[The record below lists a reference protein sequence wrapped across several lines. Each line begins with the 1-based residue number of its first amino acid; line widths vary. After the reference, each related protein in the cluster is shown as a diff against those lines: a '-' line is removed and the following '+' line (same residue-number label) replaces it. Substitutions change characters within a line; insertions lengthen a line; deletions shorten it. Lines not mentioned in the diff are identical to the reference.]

1 MSGLIVTLLVV
12 AVAVAAV
19 GGAAVALGARRVKQ
33 NTLRSQEIAP
43 GQPSAAPL
51 GWAGA
56 HTPEA
61 KLHRRLGDAMSGLRK
76 ATESDSLVTANVE
89 VVEREALKIEGQLV
103 AASHLA
109 PRLKGPAIDELSVA
123 VDQIEN
129 VSAQLIQRS
138 AELSAGDV
146 KAQLDEL
153 TERLQLLDEAR
164 AELDRGLATDPLPKP
179 ATEPSIEPRPGEG

>member
-1 MSGLIVTLLVV
+1 MTGVLIALLVV
-12 AVAVAAV
+12 VVVAAAA
-19 GGAAVALGARRVKQ
+19 GGAALMLGAQRVKQ
-33 NTLRSQEIAP
+33 NARRSQEIAP
-43 GQPSAAPL
+43 GQRSEAPL

-61 KLHRRLGDAMSGLRK
+61 KLHRRLGAAMNGLRS
-76 ATESDSLVTANVE
+76 ATNDDALVSANVS
-89 VVEREALKIEGQLV
+89 VVEREALKIEQQLV

-109 PRLKGPAIDELSVA
+109 ERLKGPAIAELSQA

-146 KAQLDEL
+146 RDQLDDL
-153 TERLQLLDEAR
+153 SQRLALLDEAR
-164 AELDRGLATDPLPKP
+164 AELDDGPT
-179 ATEPSIEPRPGEG
+179 PGTLGSEG

>member
-1 MSGLIVTLLVV
+1 MTGFLLAVLFVGVAVV
-12 AVAVAAV
+12 AVV
-19 GGAAVALGARRVKQ
+19 GAAYALGAQRVKQ
-33 NTLRSQEIAP
+33 NARQSQEIAP
-43 GQPSAAPL
+43 GQRSAAPL

-76 ATESDSLVTANVE
+76 ATDDDPIVGPNVN
-89 VVEREALKIEGQLV
+89 VVEREALKIEQQLV
-103 AASHLA
+103 SASHLA
-109 PRLKGPAIDELSVA
+109 SRLKGPAIEELSIA

-153 TERLQLLDEAR
+153 SERLHLLDEAR
-164 AELDRGLATDPLPKP
+164 AELNEGPT
-179 ATEPSIEPRPGEG
+179 PGTSTGEA

>member
-1 MSGLIVTLLVV
+1 MIGIVLVALFVVVV
-12 AVAVAAV
+12 A
-19 GGAAVALGARRVKQ
+19 GAVALGAQRVKQ
-33 NTLRSQEIAP
+33 STRRSQQIAR

-61 KLHRRLGDAMSGLRK
+61 KLHRRLVEAMSGLRQ
-76 ATESDSLVTANVE
+76 ATGDDGFVAVNVE
-89 VVEREALKIEGQLV
+89 VVEREALKIENQLV

-109 PRLKGPAIDELSVA
+109 PRLKGPAVEELSAA
-123 VDQIEN
+123 VDQIES

-146 KAQLDEL
+146 RAQLDEL
-153 TERLQLLDEAR
+153 SERLELLDQAR
-164 AELDRGLATDPLPKP
+164 AELEQGPGLGPTSA
-179 ATEPSIEPRPGEG
+179 EG

>member
-1 MSGLIVTLLVV
+1 MTGFLVAVLLVV
-12 AVAVAAV
+12 VVAAGL
-19 GGAAVALGARRVKQ
+19 GGAALLVGAQRVKQ
-33 NTLRSQEIAP
+33 NARRSQEIAP
-43 GQPSAAPL
+43 GQRSAAPL

-61 KLHRRLGDAMSGLRK
+61 KLHRRLGEAMSGLRSSTDDD
-76 ATESDSLVTANVE
+76 ALVSANVT
-89 VVEREALKIEGQLV
+89 VVEREALKIEQQLI

-109 PRLKGPAIDELSVA
+109 ERLKGPAISELSQA

-146 KAQLDEL
+146 RAQLDDL
-153 TERLQLLDEAR
+153 SQRLALLDEAR
-164 AELDRGLATDPLPKP
+164 AELDEGPT
-179 ATEPSIEPRPGEG
+179 PGTAGTQG

>member
-1 MSGLIVTLLVV
+1 MTGIVIAVLLI
-12 AVAVAAV
+12 AVAAAAA
-19 GGAAVALGARRVKQ
+19 GGAALMLGAQRVKQ
-33 NTLRSQEIAP
+33 NARRSQEIAP
-43 GQPSAAPL
+43 GRRSEAPL

-61 KLHRRLGDAMSGLRK
+61 KLHRRLGEAMAGLRNATNDDAMV
-76 ATESDSLVTANVE
+76 AANVT
-89 VVEREALKIEGQLV
+89 VVEREALKLEQQLV

-109 PRLKGPAIDELSVA
+109 ERLKGPAIDELSQA

-146 KAQLDEL
+146 RAQLDDLSQRL
-153 TERLQLLDEAR
+153 TLLDEAR
-164 AELDRGLATDPLPKP
+164 AELD
-179 ATEPSIEPRPGEG
+179 EGPTSGTAGI